1 MPFWNQKFQ
10 YLGYAIG
17 SMKIMF
23 FPTMQSVCQKCWW
36 NFEKAQHAAGGAAGQ
51 VQVQVQ
57 VQVVQLGIIIIENT
71 DTDTNSTCFK

>member
-1 MPFWNQKFQ
+1 MQEKPHQENNKKKFQFVDILSTNMPFWNQKFQ

-36 NFEKAQHAAGGAAGQ
+36 NFEKAHHAAGHHYY
-51 VQVQVQ
+51 
-57 VQVVQLGIIIIENT
+57 
-71 DTDTNSTCFK
+71 